1 MIKFETTEDNRQRI
15 SVVFDKYTDVE
26 LLDEY
31 KNALASAIKAISQD
45 DETRNTYGDCC
56 YHLAGLLQEM
66 EYTYEQQKN
75 LALCERLNKQR
86 VEKLHTVK
94 YKQEYGELNKL
105 TSEEKELKRLL
116 FD

>member
-1 MIKFETTEDNRQRI
+1 MIKFETTEDNSQRI
-15 SVVFDKYTDVE
+15 SVVFDQFTDVE

-66 EYTYEQQKN
+66 EYTYEQQNN
-75 LALCERLNKQR
+75 LALCEQLNKER
-86 VEKLHTVK
+86 IDVLHRIAYKQK
-94 YKQEYGELNKL
+94 YKEQDKL